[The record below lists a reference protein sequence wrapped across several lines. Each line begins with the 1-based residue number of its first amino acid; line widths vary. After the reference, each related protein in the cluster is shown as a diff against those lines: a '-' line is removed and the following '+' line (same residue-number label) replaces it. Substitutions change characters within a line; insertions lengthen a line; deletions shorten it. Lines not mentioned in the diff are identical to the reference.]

1 MEHVLLRGWRRN
13 RTGAGAADAP
23 AAEPG
28 AVPDTP
34 AEWDTLDRR
43 RLPRVLLLL
52 LASLLL
58 STLYFWFVH
67 TAR

>member
-1 MEHVLLRGWRRN
+1 M
-13 RTGAGAADAP
+13 DAP

-28 AVPDTP
+28 AAPDAP